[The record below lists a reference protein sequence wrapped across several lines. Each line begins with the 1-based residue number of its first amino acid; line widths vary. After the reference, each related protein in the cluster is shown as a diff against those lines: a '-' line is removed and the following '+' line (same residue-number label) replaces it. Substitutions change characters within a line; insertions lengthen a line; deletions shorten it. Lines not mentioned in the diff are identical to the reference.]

1 MGAAFLSEPH
11 RPGIDALVEKKAVAA
26 QPSVEKPR
34 ICHYCPAML
43 SERDYMRQP
52 SRQWKWSVTLILIAL
67 NIVAF
72 LFQYSLL
79 PKLIDPGYLA
89 LSLWG
94 LQHGFVWQL
103 LTYQFMHGGLMHL
116 LLNCWALFV
125 FGRGVEW
132 AVGKTRFL
140 ILYFSG
146 GVIGG
151 LFQVTAGL
159 LWPDYFGGASVGA
172 SAGIFGVVASFAML
186 FPNQRLIMLL
196 FFIIPINLRAK
207 SLLWVVLVITTLG
220 ISFPNSRW
228 MLRLLGGNVAHFAHL
243 GGLLTGLAF
252 SRFYFLRILRSRR
265 IGE

>member
-1 MGAAFLSEPH
+1 
-11 RPGIDALVEKKAVAA
+11 
-26 QPSVEKPR
+26 
-34 ICHYCPAML
+34 ML
-43 SERDYMRQP
+43 SERDYMREP
-52 SRQWKWSVTLILIAL
+52 SRRRWLSATIVLIAI

-72 LFQYSLL
+72 AFQYSLL

-103 LTYQFMHGGLMHL
+103 LTYQFMHGGVPHL

-146 GVIGG
+146 GIIGG
-151 LFQVTAGL
+151 LLQVLAAV
-159 LWPDYFGGASVGA
+159 LWPHYFRPTEASVGA

-186 FPNQRLIMLL
+186 FPEQRLVMLL
-196 FFIIPINLRAK
+196 FYVIPINMRAK
-207 SLLWVVLVITTLG
+207 SFLWVVLVITALG
-220 ISFPNSRW
+220 ISFPDSK
-228 MLRLLGGNVAHFAHL
+228 LALLLGRNVAHFAHL
-243 GGLLTGLAF
+243 GGILTGLAF
-252 SRFYFLRILRSRR
+252 TRFYFLRFLRPADVV
-265 IGE
+265 E